1 MVDLMSLVPNFNIG
15 TIGLVLLI
23 FFGAVVLVGCVGGI
37 VWWKISKKQL
47 RHILPIYKRVGN
59 RTIRIGTYKAKDF
72 KIGMAGDK
80 LWYIPKLKK
89 YISPATLQTAPNEY
103 SHFERTDGE
112 WINIDFPDIDAKFQ
126 KLNVKYIDQDMRSQR
141 IAISEILE
149 QRFKGKQSW
158 WDKYGNMIT
167 YVIVYLVI
175 AISMVVIFYQ
185 FSAVVEKIG
194 VVLDRVIAYEEKSK
208 GIVPALIP
216 LILWR
221 FKNGWNS

>member
-1 MVDLMSLVPNFNIG
+1 
-15 TIGLVLLI
+15 
-23 FFGAVVLVGCVGGI
+23 
-37 VWWKISKKQL
+37 
-47 RHILPIYKRVGN
+47 
-59 RTIRIGTYKAKDF
+59 
-72 KIGMAGDK
+72 
-80 LWYIPKLKK
+80 
-89 YISPATLQTAPNEY
+89 
-103 SHFERTDGE
+103 
-112 WINIDFPDIDAKFQ
+112 
-126 KLNVKYIDQDMRSQR
+126 MRSQR